1 MIKDHSSAGNVT
13 SGAHGHGLAERTSCF
28 RSKSN
33 ISGAAPHWLASAW
46 PAGQLPVVP
55 PGLPPGLPPGG
66 PEGGPDGGPDGGAT
80 VGGPPEGGGEGG
92 PLGGLGGP
100 LGGLLLPSTEANT
113 KTNVTTQSFIVE
125 CPPM

>member
-46 PAGQLPVVP
+46 PTGQLPVVP
-55 PGLPPGLPPGG
+55 PGLPPGG
-66 PEGGPDGGPDGGAT
+66 PEGGAT

>member
-66 PEGGPDGGPDGGAT
+66 PEGGPEGGAT